1 MGRLLLSTPLQHH
14 KTKEKTKQQQIY
26 KRVRALKSSLP
37 SSFVFQTNA
46 PKSKQIRVH
55 VKINM

>member
-1 MGRLLLSTPLQHH
+1 MGRLLLCGPLQHL

-37 SSFVFQTNA
+37 SSTVFQTNA
-46 PKSKQIRVH
+46 PIIQA
-55 VKINM
+55 N